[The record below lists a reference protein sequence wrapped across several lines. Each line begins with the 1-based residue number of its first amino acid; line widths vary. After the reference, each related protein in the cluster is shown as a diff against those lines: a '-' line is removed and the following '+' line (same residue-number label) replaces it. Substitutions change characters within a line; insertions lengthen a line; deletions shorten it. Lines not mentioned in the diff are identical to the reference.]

1 MAGTYVAE
9 TLQWRENCL
18 GYMNSWLGE
27 RCVFE
32 KPGVEAG
39 RDRSIVSVHPCNAEG
54 RWMPYIVHLHE
65 AILSIQKRSPSVLRS
80 AGFPRQRRSHQH
92 QPSLT
97 SARLM
102 LVLSGS
108 SISAGALVTRRVM

>member
-39 RDRSIVSVHPCNAEG
+39 RDRSIVSVHPLQCRRTVDALYSAPSRG
-54 RWMPYIVHLHE
+54 HLVHSETKSLGPS
-65 AILSIQKRSPSVLRS
+65 LRRLSPSTEIAS
-80 AGFPRQRRSHQH
+80 APAFFDQC
-92 QPSLT
+92 
-97 SARLM
+97 AID
-102 LVLSGS
+102 V
-108 SISAGALVTRRVM
+108 GAIG